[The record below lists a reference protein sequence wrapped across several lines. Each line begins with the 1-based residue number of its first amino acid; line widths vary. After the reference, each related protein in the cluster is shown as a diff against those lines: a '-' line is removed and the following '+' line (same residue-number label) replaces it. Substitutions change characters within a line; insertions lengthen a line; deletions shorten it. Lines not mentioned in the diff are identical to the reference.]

1 MATYVISDIHG
12 EYDKFTRLLD
22 KIKFKDEDTLYI
34 LGDVVDRGPDP
45 IKTLLKMMEM
55 PNVIPLIGNHEV
67 MALDCLDFLCKEIT
81 EDTVENMSPQDI
93 MNLLNWHYNGSITTM
108 SQFKMQDEETR
119 ESIIEYLKDFEA
131 YAEVD
136 VICDDGTEKTF
147 LLVHAGLGG
156 YASDKKIEDYS
167 LNDIVWERPD
177 YSKPY
182 YPDRKNF
189 FVLTGHTPTQAIE
202 GNPKPGYIYRENN
215 IIDIDCGACF
225 EGGRLAAIC
234 LETDEEFY
242 IEDEKSEDETE

>member
-12 EYDKFTRLLD
+12 EYNKFIHMLD
-22 KIKFKDEDTLYI
+22 KINLSDEDTLYI

-45 IKTLLKMMEM
+45 IKVLLKLMEM

-67 MALDCLDFLCKEIT
+67 MALDCLDFLCQEIT
-81 EDTVENMSPQDI
+81 EDAIENMTPKQI
-93 MNLLNWHYNGSITTM
+93 MNILNWHYNGSITTM
-108 SQFKMQDEETR
+108 TQFRLQDNETR
-119 ESIIEYLKDFEA
+119 QEIIEYIKDFEA
-131 YAEVD
+131 YAEVT
-136 VICDDGTEKTF
+136 VKCSDDTEKTF

-156 YASDKKIEDYS
+156 YAPDKKIEDYS

-189 FVLTGHTPTQAIE
+189 VVLTGHTPTQAIE

-242 IEDEKSEDETE
+242 VDE